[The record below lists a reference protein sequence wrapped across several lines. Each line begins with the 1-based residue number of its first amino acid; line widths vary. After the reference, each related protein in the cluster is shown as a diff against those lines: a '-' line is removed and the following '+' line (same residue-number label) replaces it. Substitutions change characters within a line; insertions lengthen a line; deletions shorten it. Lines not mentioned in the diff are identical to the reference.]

1 MTLFCIFVN
10 SVQTEFIQKH
20 ESLRGDPLMRW
31 SMVEVP
37 FSAAYREADSPA
49 AVPLPRNY
57 PRNYPERILALLK
70 SIPKSLSV
78 CLPIARSNKDMIMRS
93 LTPRLHQQHTNGQ
106 SHVQTGVQ
114 AGVQVGVQA
123 GVQAQEKTREK
134 ILVLIAANPSIT
146 MVKLANRLGITA
158 KGVE

>member
-49 AVPLPRNY
+49 AVLL

-93 LTPRLHQQHTNGQ
+93 LTPRFHQQHTNGQ

-123 GVQAQEKTREK
+123 GVQAQEKTREE